1 MHDFA
6 YTSAS
11 FLSFKEWAAAFCR
24 QQPTTGKY
32 CLHPRLLTRP
42 SIFERRSLLWLTM
55 LKSFSKIVANVGS
68 GVSTKSL
75 TSLATLPDLSRNCR
89 KHFSSGTE
97 ESKFTSPLP
106 FKILPFQS
114 EELDAETLPVQDTSE
129 FGSRLYSTIEKCK
142 ADGIN
147 SIFLK
152 VPMLLSH
159 YIPVAG

>member
-1 MHDFA
+1 M
-6 YTSAS
+6 
-11 FLSFKEWAAAFCR
+11 
-24 QQPTTGKY
+24 
-32 CLHPRLLTRP
+32 
-42 SIFERRSLLWLTM
+42 M
-55 LKSFSKIVANVGS
+55 LKSITKIVVNVGS
-68 GVSTKSL
+68 GVPSKSLKSL
-75 TSLATLPDLSRNCR
+75 TTLHDISRSFNR
-89 KHFSSGTE
+89 GFSTGVE

-106 FKILPFQS
+106 FKVLPFQS
-114 EELDAETLPVQDTSE
+114 IELDAETLPVQDTSE

>member
-1 MHDFA
+1 
-6 YTSAS
+6 
-11 FLSFKEWAAAFCR
+11 
-24 QQPTTGKY
+24 
-32 CLHPRLLTRP
+32 
-42 SIFERRSLLWLTM
+42 M
-55 LKSFSKIVANVGS
+55 LKSFTKIVANVGS
-68 GVSTKSL
+68 GVPIKSL
-75 TSLATLPDLSRNCR
+75 TSLARNCR
-89 KHFSSGTE
+89 MHFSSGTE

-114 EELDAETLPVQDTSE
+114 VELDAETLPVQDTSE